1 MGVENGTNRTA
12 ATLSPPEAMLDGAIC
27 NALGLAAYN
36 AVTAQQQAW
45 ISRQAAVT
53 MACAGMISLCF
64 GATGGPAAAPA
75 PHAADGSGDGAAAE
89 GSAGK
94 LVETARAAAEGL
106 GKGDPALAGGSA
118 LDGVTGF
125 ARSLVLLDAGDQ
137 LRGATTLATLLSAL
151 ALSRLVL
158 TGDPKYGAAAEAGQR
173 MLAEATD
180 QYERI
185 CRSDL
190 DGAG

>member
-1 MGVENGTNRTA
+1 VESGINSTA
-12 ATLSPPEAMLDGAIC
+12 ATSSPPEAMLDGALC

-64 GATGGPAAAPA
+64 GATGGPAAPPA
-75 PHAADGSGDGAAAE
+75 AQPTNASGEGAASE
-89 GSAGK
+89 GSAAD

-106 GKGDPALAGGSA
+106 GKADGARAGGSA
-118 LDGVTGF
+118 PAGAAGL

-151 ALSRLVL
+151 ALSRFVL
-158 TGDPKYGAAAEAGQR
+158 TGDAKYAAAAEAAQR
-173 MLAEATD
+173 MQAEATD
-180 QYERI
+180 QYARI
-185 CRSDL
+185 CTLARES
-190 DGAG
+190 GG